1 MTGFLQAISG
11 WPGAAFLQEHW
22 VAYLI
27 VNAAHILGIGLLL
40 GAILPLDLLLLRSS
54 RGRDLP
60 ILGPFLVRAAATGA
74 ALAVTTGL
82 WLFSVKPVEY
92 AENPAFLFKAILLVL
107 AIFNIALQHRGEHFD
122 AALRSGQV
130 SVRVRML
137 AATSAILWLA
147 VLIAGRWIG
156 FV

>member
-22 VAYLI
+22 VAYLV
-27 VNAAHILGIGLLL
+27 VNAAHILGVGLLL
-40 GAILPLDLLLLRSS
+40 GAILPLDWLLLRST
-54 RGRDLP
+54 RGRDLST
-60 ILGPFLVRAAATGA
+60 LGPFLVRVAAMGT

-82 WLFSVKPVEY
+82 WLFSVKPLEY
-92 AENPAFLFKAILLVL
+92 AENPAFLFKVTLLVL
-107 AIFNIALQHRGEHFD
+107 AICNIALQHRGKHFD

-130 SVRVRML
+130 SVRVLIL
-137 AATSAILWLA
+137 AATSAMLWLS